1 MRPGVRLGSH
11 HQHRSLHN
19 PRLRLAHLLPPHTM
33 VLQMAVM
40 PPARTSLS
48 FIVLV
53 LLSCCS
59 GSIPSK
65 LQSSFTHNHVSLIIL
80 SDALLQHGQHGNVSV
95 SFIKPANGSVWPLGN
110 ISNHATYVPVQL
122 QILNM
127 WFEGT
132 PPPNQIHNFSTK
144 STIFQRV
151 FNPPS
156 PSNQRSSQAGANPL
170 RVWVQA
176 NPPSLHKNNQSFMF
190 CVRRAS
196 KNLTLLQC
204 DTHFSILLQQVA

>member
-1 MRPGVRLGSH
+1 MRLGVRLSH
-11 HQHRSLHN
+11 NQDRSLHN
-19 PRLRLAHLLPPHTM
+19 PRLRLVHLLPPHMM

-65 LQSSFTHNHVSLIIL
+65 LQSSLSYNYVSLIIL
-80 SDALLQHGQHGNVSV
+80 TDALLQHGQHGNVSV

-110 ISNHATYVPVQL
+110 ISNHVTYVPVQL

-127 WFEGT
+127 WFEGSR
-132 PPPNQIHNFSTK
+132 PRPTK
-144 STIFQRV
+144 STVFQRV
-151 FNPPS
+151 FNPLS
-156 PSNQRSSQAGANPL
+156 PSNERVPSRCQSTARVGSGKHSLPSSI
-170 RVWVQA
+170 
-176 NPPSLHKNNQSFMF
+176 KTKSFMF
-190 CVRRAS
+190 CARCAS